1 MTNLPSFTHSSPLS
15 CKCPAIAFR
24 IFSNVFPE
32 ALAFDK
38 SCNSYGS
45 FDKSNNC
52 SSPVRK
58 TRYTLFPIRQSTP
71 IIIRPISGGMFYI
84 NIFTPGSFPFSNKG
98 SKDRPSISSGIRQP
112 FNARK
117 VGSKSRNSTGA
128 SIFSPGFRL
137 LFMFSGNF
145 IIKGIAAEPS

>member
-58 TRYTLFPIRQSTP
+58 NQIYFIFPSVKAQIPMLPNKERYMEWKTKKT
-71 IIIRPISGGMFYI
+71 
-84 NIFTPGSFPFSNKG
+84 
-98 SKDRPSISSGIRQP
+98 
-112 FNARK
+112 
-117 VGSKSRNSTGA
+117 
-128 SIFSPGFRL
+128 
-137 LFMFSGNF
+137 
-145 IIKGIAAEPS
+145 